1 MYTKLF
7 RTIPVQHIPTP
18 SARPIMTRPI
28 VRPNS
33 PDMDKLYRKAAELE
47 YAEQNKY
54 EQEFSTYNK
63 IKMEMEAQSTD
74 ANKKGETMTP
84 KEAAGKILDAA
95 FVKLRAHLGTYGDS
109 LNLIEH
115 PLRTYAFPK
124 FEKIFTYFAK
134 DGRVDKQTVD
144 RFSGYALLFIVALA
158 VMLVAEK
165 VTNQKEKIA
174 KIEKELDALDKQY
187 ANGVLDHGD
196 IRHEIKNKQE
206 KLRELQEALEKYENI
221 LVKLEESQHQIFLK
235 SKDQSIL
242 RQLVNQFLSFGVNPE
257 KQQKEEIQSYLNEQK
272 DDVAAK
278 LTAREITKWGS
289 VNAVAINAEDK
300 ISQISKKEEKI
311 KGEIEKAELSAT
323 RVAQYV
329 IETGDK
335 LENKQMEL
343 KNTWGYSFFSQYA
356 KKIEEES
363 APTNTPATGYDI

>member
-206 KLRELQEALEKYENI
+206 KLRELQEELEKYENI